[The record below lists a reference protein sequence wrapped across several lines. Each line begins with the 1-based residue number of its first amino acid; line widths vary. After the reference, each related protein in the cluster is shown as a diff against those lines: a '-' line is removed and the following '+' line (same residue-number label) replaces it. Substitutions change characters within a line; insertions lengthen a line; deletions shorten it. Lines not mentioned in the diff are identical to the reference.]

1 LALVAAALAATAS
14 TALAPTAIGDAGTLT
29 PPSSDSF
36 YRYAGTTPLAK
47 IAPGTPL
54 RTRSVTLG
62 VDTNQTPLPAEQIL
76 YRTTDATGH
85 AVASV
90 TTVLL
95 PATGTVAPRM
105 VAYLSFYDA
114 LASQCDPSY
123 TLRGGDPG
131 SANEELTDVE
141 QGLVRTLHAQGYIVT
156 VPDFEDE
163 SLDYVAGTE
172 SGMSTLD
179 GIKAT
184 QNVLKLAPA
193 TPVGLVGYSGGSIAA
208 DWASELQSRYAP
220 RLQLVGTAMGGI
232 PANLAHNL
240 HYVDGSDSWSDVIP
254 AAMIGISRAFH
265 LDLTPYLSAWGR
277 NVVATES
284 HQCIGDFSG
293 EFPNLTVKRLM
304 KPQYADIVNV
314 PVFKKILDKLV
325 MGSAPG
331 HPSDPQLMVWGN
343 SDGTGDGVMVAA
355 DEKALAAQYCGQ
367 GVPVW
372 SEQLQ
377 GLDHTSAAAGF
388 FGQAFPWLAS
398 RFVGAPAPSNCAQPA
413 PLAGAP

>member
-1 LALVAAALAATAS
+1 
-14 TALAPTAIGDAGTLT
+14 
-29 PPSSDSF
+29 
-36 YRYAGTTPLAK
+36 
-47 IAPGTPL
+47 
-54 RTRSVTLG
+54 VTLG
-62 VDTNQTPLPAEQIL
+62 LDTKQTPLPAEQIL

-95 PATGTVAPRM
+95 PATGTVAPRV

-114 LASQCDPSY
+114 LTSKCDPSY
-123 TLRGGDPG
+123 TLQGGDPG

-141 QGLVRTLHAQGYIVT
+141 QGLVNTLHAQGYIVT

-184 QNVLKLAPA
+184 QNVLKLAAA

-208 DWASELQSRYAP
+208 DWASELQSSYAP
-220 RLQLVGTAMGGI
+220 KVHLVGTAMGGI

-240 HYVDGSDSWSDVIP
+240 RYIDGSDSWSDVIP

-277 NVVATES
+277 SVVATES
-284 HQCIGDFSG
+284 QQCIGDFSG

-304 KPQYADIVNV
+304 KPQYADLVNV

-372 SEQLQ
+372 SAQLP
-377 GLDHTSAAAGF
+377 GLDHTPAAAGF

-398 RFVGAPAPSNCAQPA
+398 RFVGAPAPSNCALPVPLAPA
-413 PLAGAP
+413 P